1 MPRGPET
8 YPAGGRVPRKNGI
21 TLYTIYAAAVATN
34 RRSRVV
40 MMVIVVMV
48 VFMIVAVIMS
58 GVIVM
63 GMILTALTCLILVEL
78 FP

>member
-1 MPRGPET
+1 MPRGPDA

-21 TLYTIYAAAVATN
+21 TLYTIYAAAAAYN

-40 MMVIVVMV
+40 TVVIVV
-48 VFMIVAVIMS
+48 MIVAVIMP